1 MQTLLH
7 YFLHLVFPLGIALV
21 FFNKEWK
28 KAYLFLLLT
37 MLVDLDHLLTS
48 PVFDADRCSINFHPL
63 HSYYA
68 MVFYVGLLFL
78 RKPFRILGIGLLFHM
93 FTDLVDCLLT
103 YQNCKDCLATSPALN
118 VLEFISSWKSN

>member
-1 MQTLLH
+1 MQTVLH

-21 FFNKEWK
+21 FFNNEWK
-28 KAYLFLLLT
+28 NAYLLLLLT
-37 MLVDLDHLLTS
+37 MLVDLDHLLAS
-48 PVFDADRCSINFHPL
+48 PIFDADRCSINFHPL

-78 RKPFRILGIGLLFHM
+78 RKPFRILGIGLLLHM

-103 YQNCKDCLATSPALN
+103 YQNCKDCLATSPLSS
-118 VLEFISSWKSN
+118 VFQVIFIW